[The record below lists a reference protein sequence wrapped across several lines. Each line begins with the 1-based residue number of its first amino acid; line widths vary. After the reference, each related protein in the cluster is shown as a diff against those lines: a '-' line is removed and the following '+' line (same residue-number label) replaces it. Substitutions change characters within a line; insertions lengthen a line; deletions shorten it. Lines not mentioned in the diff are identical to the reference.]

1 MLAVGVFAEAE
12 RFAVS
17 GLVQL
22 VAYGAVIPV
31 VLVVELP
38 AEAERFVVFG
48 LEVLDS
54 E

>member
-1 MLAVGVFAEAE
+1 MQIVG
-12 RFAVS
+12 
-17 GLVQL
+17 L
-22 VAYGAVIPV
+22 GAVIPV